1 MSCRTT
7 FPSSIQAIIECTL
20 HLQDPRP
27 SLWKEENDPMV
38 PIPRSLHSDFNAQF
52 AQSQRKRNGL
62 RTIPKERRFCTES
75 VPFLNLRCNALW
87 DVRITLRYA
96 RTCWKGES
104 GNQRFQPNARS
115 KHARLSS
122 TTHER
127 EDQSLYP
134 FSLTISLK
142 ACAFSSYSTSSLL
155 RSPQIASLS
164 SRTCFWRR

>member
-1 MSCRTT
+1 MPNYRMHTSFAGSASVALEGRERSDGPNST
-7 FPSSIQAIIECTL
+7 FIAL
-20 HLQDPRP
+20 RL
-27 SLWKEENDPMV
+27 
-38 PIPRSLHSDFNAQF
+38 NAQF

-75 VPFLNLRCNALW
+75 VPFPDLRCNALW